1 MKSHKL
7 LTLCPIF
14 SLLSISTATAAAASS
29 SPQPSISQVF
39 NPSSN
44 LTGPP
49 CPLQTL
55 SYNGSVPPCSP
66 SSTRTHSCSR
76 SNFVRFLVPNSNIAL
91 DFDQQRPFIATQDV
105 LMCLVTALAE
115 IFGQPATQTLPDSSN
130 FYYRSAFVHIQDLD
144 PTPGRMLTYGDMV
157 TTLRGVGEYMTRNN
171 RFLNSRFWIWDV
183 STFEDVK
190 IGLGAL
196 ADKPVLHA
204 TSANTSQLGAPT
216 DTS

>member
-1 MKSHKL
+1 MGQ
-7 LTLCPIF
+7 
-14 SLLSISTATAAAASS
+14 
-29 SPQPSISQVF
+29 SPF
-39 NPSSN
+39 C
-44 LTGPP
+44 LPP
-49 CPLQTL
+49 
-55 SYNGSVPPCSP
+55 
-66 SSTRTHSCSR
+66 STRTHSCSR
-76 SNFVRFLVPNSNIAL
+76 SNYVRFYVPNSNIAL
-91 DFDQQRPFIATQDV
+91 DFDQQRPLIAAGDV

-196 ADKPVLHA
+196 ANNPVLHG
-204 TSANTSQLGAPT
+204 TSANRVQLGSPQILHERVSKRVFQKCFIAISRPKELYL
-216 DTS
+216 